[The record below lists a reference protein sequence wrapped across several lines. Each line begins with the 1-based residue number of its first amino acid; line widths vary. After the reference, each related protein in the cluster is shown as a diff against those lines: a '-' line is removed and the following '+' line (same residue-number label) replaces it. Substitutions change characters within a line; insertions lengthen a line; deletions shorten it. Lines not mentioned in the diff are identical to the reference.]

1 MNALSRPAALTA
13 SSIVAAFF
21 FVVPHLAAAEALDFD
36 DLSSDGGTGGLP
48 AVNSPCFGENGSC
61 LAFLDERG
69 YRFTSAADGVNDH
82 AHLVS
87 APYFFGTQSWASNG
101 TNYIGLDATNIT
113 FERIDGQLFSLHRID
128 AAEGVLNSGLAIGFA
143 GQLVITGQL
152 SGGGSVNAT
161 FDFDGVNDGTGP
173 AVDFQTFELPANFT
187 SLVSVTLLGAGNAPS
202 LFSVDNLTVTTVP
215 LPLSMALFG
224 PTLLSLVAR
233 RRRGTDM

>member
-113 FERIDGQLFSLHRID
+113 FERID
-128 AAEGVLNSGLAIGFA
+128 ANSSRSIGSMPQRVCLTVVWQSA
-143 GQLVITGQL
+143 
-152 SGGGSVNAT
+152 S
-161 FDFDGVNDGTGP
+161 P
-173 AVDFQTFELPANFT
+173 ANSSLPA
-187 SLVSVTLLGAGNAPS
+187 SSPVAEA
-202 LFSVDNLTVTTVP
+202 LTRHLILMV
-215 LPLSMALFG
+215 
-224 PTLLSLVAR
+224 
-233 RRRGTDM
+233 